1 MARFA
6 AKLLLVLILAETHGF
21 YASAMF
27 EPTALN
33 AFRRV
38 MPLTVMRS
46 DASLRSFHSLRR
58 FFSEDFASQ
67 PFTTQKRF
75 LSRKQMDRF
84 VQINNPCIDGVFQ
97 YGFSEP
103 SILSDFLNA
112 ALEFKGEV
120 PSSPSHE
127 YPRFLST

>member
-1 MARFA
+1 MIKFA

-27 EPTALN
+27 EPTAIN

-38 MPLTVMRS
+38 MPTVVRS
-46 DASLRSFHSLRR
+46 DTFLRSFHSLRR
-58 FFSEDFASQ
+58 CFSEDFTSQ
-67 PFTTQKRF
+67 TFTTQKRF
-75 LSRKQMDRF
+75 LSSKQPDQS
-84 VQINNPCIDGVFQ
+84 VQISNPCIDGVFQ

-112 ALEFKGEV
+112 ALEFKGDQSIEDIQ
-120 PSSPSHE
+120 
-127 YPRFLST
+127 YLR